1 MQSSTR
7 RQEARQD
14 NHAQAREQAL
24 SAFVDGEGAEA
35 WPLELDTP
43 KGRQDWDTYHLIGDV
58 LRSPGLSIQ
67 VSDKWRMRLAGA
79 LEQEP
84 TLMVPRRGRAWRI
97 GLSGL
102 AMAAA
107 VASVAWV
114 AQPYFST
121 GTAPTSVLADN
132 RSVEPPALLDYVD
145 AHREMAI
152 PGSGIR
158 QVSFDGGL

>member
-7 RQEARQD
+7 RQEAEAD
-14 NHAQAREQAL
+14 VLSREQAL
-24 SAFVDGEGAEA
+24 SAFMDGEGADA
-35 WPLELDTP
+35 WPLDLDTP

-67 VSDKWRMRLAGA
+67 VSEKWRVRLAGA
-79 LEQEP
+79 LEAEP
-84 TLMVPRRGRAWRI
+84 TLMAPRRGGRAWRF

-102 AMAAA
+102 AAAAA

-121 GTAPTSVLADN
+121 GTSPAPVLADGRN
-132 RSVEPPALLDYVD
+132 TEAPALLEYVD
-145 AHREMAI
+145 AHRELAN